1 MAEQPAPEVQSVVH
15 TEEAPATY
23 GVARSG
29 AEAPAPPRSRSRRRD
44 GCRRGH
50 RGPGAPGAHA
60 RGYWLPRSQRARPT
74 HFVAIQLKSRE
85 IQRCV
90 EQLQQWFVAQNKLFE
105 RCLVPIR
112 RMHTALLL
120 TSFEDSR
127 LHEARQAYAEA
138 AKSIREFL
146 GGEALQLKVEGVGC
160 FGGRVVF
167 ARVRT
172 EPPELLEAMHHLLS
186 RTFLRHGFPVL
197 DDTGQAWLRPGE
209 EPRQFRGHSSFLKVS
224 KAISHSRS
232 KEERESFKA
241 LHVSDEDLAPFRSTH
256 LGSQLCSDIEL
267 LAMLGSAQD
276 GYYPRLRVEK
286 LPGEVLPEMEVVGDD
301 DPRAAL
307 ESAWSGEPQD
317 SMSPEDSPPEES
329 RQASPAT
336 SRTARRNTTLA
347 LEVWQVVAQ
356 VQVLTIEDLLMLAAV
371 AQDGL
376 QVVQAVVCKVKVMLF
391 SEAGRSS
398 LCFEGS
404 CLDWDRVRTVPS
416 AKALQI
422 RDVEEFLAQPASE
435 QLAAD
440 VGFVENSQQLI
451 FGKTLEGLQSG
462 LREALPFAFGKVEIH
477 VGAVRNISIPIPAV
491 LETICAAQ
499 PEIIGLEGLG
509 LGDLPSWVQSL
520 QKLNSARVLVHA
532 WTNRDV
538 DSATHFQPL
547 LEALS
552 SSSELKGLDFQN
564 LACTF
569 HDFPAERLPR
579 GCIAFG
585 TIVLQKDM
593 KGLSARGSM
602 DFHDFVGLFPRFP
615 PQVSIVRA
623 SLGTKGHWS
632 VSAQAMAEVF
642 RAKFPGLQVLQLELS
657 LQHSKDSNDVP
668 FIDLSRALIQLG
680 VKVEVTKI
688 RCRAAQ
694 YEFLRAAM
702 KYGGALVNEE
712 EDEGD
717 ETVYPFSHPRF
728 DWSKVVSPG

>member
-1 MAEQPAPEVQSVVH
+1 M
-15 TEEAPATY
+15 
-23 GVARSG
+23 
-29 AEAPAPPRSRSRRRD
+29 
-44 GCRRGH
+44 
-50 RGPGAPGAHA
+50 
-60 RGYWLPRSQRARPT
+60 
-74 HFVAIQLKSRE
+74 
-85 IQRCV
+85 
-90 EQLQQWFVAQNKLFE
+90 
-105 RCLVPIR
+105 
-112 RMHTALLL
+112 
-120 TSFEDSR
+120 
-127 LHEARQAYAEA
+127 
-138 AKSIREFL
+138 
-146 GGEALQLKVEGVGC
+146 
-160 FGGRVVF
+160 
-167 ARVRT
+167 
-172 EPPELLEAMHHLLS
+172 
-186 RTFLRHGFPVL
+186 
-197 DDTGQAWLRPGE
+197 
-209 EPRQFRGHSSFLKVS
+209 
-224 KAISHSRS
+224 
-232 KEERESFKA
+232 
-241 LHVSDEDLAPFRSTH
+241 
-256 LGSQLCSDIEL
+256 
-267 LAMLGSAQD
+267 
-276 GYYPRLRVEK
+276 
-286 LPGEVLPEMEVVGDD
+286 
-301 DPRAAL
+301 
-307 ESAWSGEPQD
+307 
-317 SMSPEDSPPEES
+317 
-329 RQASPAT
+329 
-336 SRTARRNTTLA
+336 
-347 LEVWQVVAQ
+347 
-356 VQVLTIEDLLMLAAV
+356 
-371 AQDGL
+371 
-376 QVVQAVVCKVKVMLF
+376 
-391 SEAGRSS
+391 
-398 LCFEGS
+398 
-404 CLDWDRVRTVPS
+404 
-416 AKALQI
+416 
-422 RDVEEFLAQPASE
+422 
-435 QLAAD
+435 
-440 VGFVENSQQLI
+440 VENSQQLI

-728 DWSKVVSPG
+728 DWSKVDGSAERK